1 MNGPLDI
8 HPKTAAAGVSG
19 TTGIL
24 VVWLLGL
31 ANVTVDPVVAGAL
44 VAALS
49 AFGAW
54 LAPLIQR
61 EVGGATTTTTTTVPP
76 AA

>member
-1 MNGPLDI
+1 MGSALTL

-19 TTGIL
+19 GAGVI

-31 ANVTVDPVVAGAL
+31 AHVAVDPVVAGAI
-44 VAALS
+44 VGVLS
-49 AFGAW
+49 SFGAW

-61 EVGGATTTTTTTVPP
+61 ELGPKTP
-76 AA
+76 